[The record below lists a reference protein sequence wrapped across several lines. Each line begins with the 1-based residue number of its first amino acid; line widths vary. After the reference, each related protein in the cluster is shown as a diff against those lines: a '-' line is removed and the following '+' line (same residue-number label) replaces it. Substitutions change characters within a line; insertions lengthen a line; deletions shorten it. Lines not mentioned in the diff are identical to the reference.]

1 MQEKKAVALF
11 RIGDKKM
18 TKEERIKYLKEVIEI
33 CDNIE
38 DYNIE
43 AILLARKMR
52 NEKLKELEEL
62 ENE

>member
-1 MQEKKAVALF
+1 
-11 RIGDKKM
+11 M